1 MLAATL
7 LAAAVWTAPTPLEL
21 PDYGATASGAFGGS
35 AIGGDFE
42 ATRQGRAARRRRA
55 RRRSRRS
62 PRRGAARVRSVRRGS
77 PTPARRSC

>member
-42 ATRQGRAARRRRA
+42 ATAKVARRGRPGSA
-55 RRRSRRS
+55 RSRRS
-62 PRRGAARVRSVRRGS
+62 PPRTA
-77 PTPARRSC
+77 